1 VGTSLESQEGLRNR
15 NIQGEPLWIL
25 TDPEPIYAVL
35 HSPEQVQGAGTAV
48 LILPPFGWDNDCSYR
63 SRREWAAELAQ
74 TGFMTL
80 RIDLPGTE
88 ESLGTGFA
96 PGRYQTWLDAIEGS
110 AHWLREH
117 SDCSRLV
124 ALGTGLGGYL
134 ACEAAAA
141 GAPIDDLI
149 LWGVH
154 ARGRT
159 FVREV
164 RAYSDVVAAGL
175 ESEPDKQPR
184 TDVLEIGGHPLTIET
199 VEAISAIRL
208 DELELPQAGKRRAL
222 LIERDAHGVDRKLRA
237 HLEQSGVEVTVA
249 PSNNEYEESMTIA
262 ELSVVPWEVIGHSI
276 RWLSQPASEALEHRS
291 ASTKPRSAQEIRFER
306 GGRMVRERLTTVQTP
321 RGRLVGIIAEPA
333 DDVGAPLCVVSVN
346 AGALRRTGPNR
357 MMPRISRRAAAAGFT
372 AARFDLPGLGDS
384 DGTYT
389 HRTEHTDS
397 HEAESVEMMRRIL
410 DHVQAESNARRFAA
424 VGICSGAYWGMRT
437 ALADQRTIAGIVAN
451 LAMFEWTPRH
461 AELAEPPGFDPTQPS
476 STPAQTRLGRLL
488 QPAAGK
494 LLSSHRQ
501 KQAQLAVLHM
511 NQWRAVRRVLNG
523 LIRNNTRMLFVFS
536 QNEPMFL
543 MLRITH
549 MAKRLANA
557 PNMNLVILPTRD
569 HDLRPLWVQEHVLGL
584 VEEAVEQSSA
594 AEVTVA
600 ASDAR

>member
-175 ESEPDKQPR
+175 ESEPGKQPR
-184 TDVLEIGGHPLTIET
+184 TDVL
-199 VEAISAIRL
+199 S
-208 DELELPQAGKRRAL
+208 RRS
-222 LIERDAHGVDRKLRA
+222 RR
-237 HLEQSGVEVTVA
+237 SGWM
-249 PSNNEYEESMTIA
+249 SS
-262 ELSVVPWEVIGHSI
+262 SC
-276 RWLSQPASEALEHRS
+276 RRPAS
-291 ASTKPRSAQEIRFER
+291 
-306 GGRMVRERLTTVQTP
+306 
-321 RGRLVGIIAEPA
+321 
-333 DDVGAPLCVVSVN
+333 
-346 AGALRRTGPNR
+346 AGP
-357 MMPRISRRAAAAGFT
+357 
-372 AARFDLPGLGDS
+372 
-384 DGTYT
+384 
-389 HRTEHTDS
+389 
-397 HEAESVEMMRRIL
+397 
-410 DHVQAESNARRFAA
+410 
-424 VGICSGAYWGMRT
+424 C
-437 ALADQRTIAGIVAN
+437 
-451 LAMFEWTPRH
+451 
-461 AELAEPPGFDPTQPS
+461 
-476 STPAQTRLGRLL
+476 
-488 QPAAGK
+488 
-494 LLSSHRQ
+494 
-501 KQAQLAVLHM
+501 
-511 NQWRAVRRVLNG
+511 
-523 LIRNNTRMLFVFS
+523 
-536 QNEPMFL
+536 
-543 MLRITH
+543 
-549 MAKRLANA
+549 
-557 PNMNLVILPTRD
+557 
-569 HDLRPLWVQEHVLGL
+569 
-584 VEEAVEQSSA
+584 
-594 AEVTVA
+594 
-600 ASDAR
+600 